1 MSQEA
6 AMGARAWV
14 PAPSGPLAR
23 YAEGYGL
30 WLAARGY
37 SRWTV
42 AHRLW
47 QLELLSR
54 WLDGEGLAADQLMP
68 AQLTRFLEARRAA
81 GSSTWSSARST
92 ALPLEYLRG
101 LGIVPAAASVER
113 GPLKGL
119 IVDYRR
125 YLFDERGL
133 AEHTVLVRYEPVAR
147 LFLEARQGPDGPRL
161 ERLSAADVSVFLAR
175 ECRRRSVVGARE
187 LVWALRS
194 FLRYLH
200 LAGWVSAPLQWA
212 VPGVA
217 DLRDRSLPRGLE
229 PAAVERLLAS
239 CDRRR
244 TVGRRDYAILLL
256 LARLGLRAGEV
267 AAAELD
273 DLDWRAG
280 ELVVHGKEGRHD
292 RLPPPSDV
300 GEAIVSYLRRRP
312 PTESRALFLR
322 VIAPAGAIRSSAVSG
337 VVRSACARAGLPSVG
352 AHRLRHTAATE
363 MLRAGAS
370 LAEIGEVLRHREQ
383 KTTARYAKVD
393 RKALRA
399 LARPWPGGAA

>member
-1 MSQEA
+1 MS
-6 AMGARAWV
+6 ARAWV
-14 PAPSGPLAR
+14 PVPSGALAR
-23 YAEGYGL
+23 CAEGYGL

-54 WLDGEGLAADQLMP
+54 WLDGEGLAAGELTP
-68 AQLTRFLEARRAA
+68 TQLTWFLEARRAA
-81 GSSTWSSARST
+81 GCSTWSSARST

-101 LGIVPAAASVER
+101 LGIVPAAATVVEE
-113 GPLKGL
+113 GPLERL
-119 IVDYRR
+119 IADYRR

-133 AEHTVLVRYEPVAR
+133 TEHTVLVRYEPVAR
-147 LFLEARQGPDGPRL
+147 LFLEPRQGPGGLEL
-161 ERLSAADVSVFLAR
+161 ERLSAADVSTFLAR
-175 ECRRRSVVGARE
+175 ECRRRSVAGARE
-187 LVWALRS
+187 LVWGLRS

-200 LAGWVSAPLQWA
+200 LTGWVSAPLQWA

-217 DLRDRSLPRGLE
+217 DLRERSLPRGLE
-229 PAAVERLLAS
+229 PAAVGRLLAS

-267 AAAELD
+267 AAIELD

-280 ELVVHGKEGRHD
+280 ELVVHGKGGRHD
-292 RLPPPSDV
+292 RLPLPSDV
-300 GEAIVSYLRRRP
+300 GEAIVWYLHRRP

-322 VIAPAGAIRSSAVSG
+322 VVAPAGAIRSSAVSG

-363 MLRAGAS
+363 MLNAGAS
-370 LAEIGEVLRHREQ
+370 LAEIGEVLRHHEQ